1 MKKCASAQFTTAGFL
16 RSIHA
21 RSAIH
26 APKTQFTGAVKKRSF
41 FTAPFLWYNL
51 IIFFGNKN
59 ILIFTSRRVCD
70 ILQLSIR
77 DSNLN
82 RFKEA
87 FFGAFCRFLLACRQA
102 SGVGNNKNHSKNAL
116 FKVRSSFCEQFFCS
130 DKENREVNPVGL
142 TSGLTQYE
150 RKNCRKNRFVFGS
163 LMLNHFLPHSPRFCA
178 VRTNPNLLH
187 RV

>member
-1 MKKCASAQFTTAGFL
+1 MVC
-16 RSIHA
+16 RSVD
-21 RSAIH
+21 
-26 APKTQFTGAVKKRSF
+26 T
-41 FTAPFLWYNL
+41 L
-51 IIFFGNKN
+51 ISNHCIAM
-59 ILIFTSRRVCD
+59 V
-70 ILQLSIR
+70 SIR

-163 LMLNHFLPHSPRFCA
+163 LMLTGRRSAICRMIQTVSRSNSVCVSLTAVCTHGLQIASLPCRRYCRIISFYSRNTPIIPIFTR
-178 VRTNPNLLH
+178 
-187 RV
+187 

>member
-1 MKKCASAQFTTAGFL
+1 M
-16 RSIHA
+16 
-21 RSAIH
+21 
-26 APKTQFTGAVKKRSF
+26 V
-41 FTAPFLWYNL
+41 
-51 IIFFGNKN
+51 FGNEKSPDHRFVL
-59 ILIFTSRRVCD
+59 ILIRLRY
-70 ILQLSIR
+70 ISIR

-163 LMLNHFLPHSPRFCA
+163 LMLMPNSPEKNAAIAAKNAMIF
-178 VRTNPNLLH
+178 
-187 RV
+187 